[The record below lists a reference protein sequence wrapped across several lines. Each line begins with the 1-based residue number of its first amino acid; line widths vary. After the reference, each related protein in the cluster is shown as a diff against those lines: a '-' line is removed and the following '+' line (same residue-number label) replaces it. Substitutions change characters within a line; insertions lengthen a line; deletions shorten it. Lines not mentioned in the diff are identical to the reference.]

1 MQKKIIPKI
10 FIMGLL
16 VACIFMGFVPSDIV
30 NAQET
35 PVKIAVNH
43 GTTGIDENTTLDVS
57 MDPGSKVSALQ
68 FVFSFDPTKIKYVQ
82 PEKDNLAKGDDLKTF
97 EIENGAGSI
106 VINANDAAAGKVT
119 IGYINASSPLTF
131 GGSLFELTFEGVED
145 TIGTPVKV
153 EVKEFVSGTGEAV
166 PTTITNGSITVTKPM
181 DEQEIRLNKIGM
193 AMSVGENQEL
203 KIIFSNASDDL
214 NKLVNWESSDSKVAS
229 VKDGIVTGITA
240 GTAMITAKVGDKTAT
255 CKVTVQSSEVPK
267 ENPIC
272 TYRTHVQNE
281 GWQEWK
287 TDGDPSGTSGKSLRL
302 EGIEIKADSQDYDLG
317 IEYQTHV
324 ENIGW
329 QGFKSNGI
337 MSGTSGQ
344 SLRLEA
350 IQLILTGNDAD
361 KFDVYYQVHAQNFG
375 WLDWAKNGENSGTA
389 GFGYRLE
396 AIKIVIVPTGDPA
409 PGATDHA
416 FEEK

>member
-1 MQKKIIPKI
+1 MQRKKFPKI
-10 FIMGLL
+10 FITGLL
-16 VACIFMGFVPSDIV
+16 VVCIFMAFSPTGLV
-30 NAQET
+30 NAQDA
-35 PVKIAVNH
+35 PVKISVNH
-43 GTTGIDENTTLDVS
+43 GVTGIDENTTLDVS
-57 MDPGSKVSALQ
+57 MDPGSNVSALQ

-131 GGSLFELTFEGVED
+131 GGSLFELTFEGVDD

-166 PTTITNGSITVTKPM
+166 STAITNGSITVTKPM
-181 DEQEIRLNKIGM
+181 DEQEIRLNKTGM
-193 AMSVGENQEL
+193 VISVGENQEL
-203 KIIFSNASDDL
+203 KVIFSNANEDL
-214 NKLVNWESSDSKVAS
+214 DNPVNWESSDSNVAS
-229 VKDGIVTGITA
+229 VKDGIVTGNKA
-240 GTAMITAKVGDKTAT
+240 GTTMITAKVGDKTAT
-255 CKVTVQSSEVPK
+255 CKVTVQTNEVPK
-267 ENPIC
+267 ENPAC

-350 IQLILTGNDAD
+350 IQLKLTGNDAD
-361 KFDVYYQVHAQNFG
+361 KFDIYYQVHAQNFG
-375 WLDWAKNGENSGTA
+375 WLDWAKNGKSAGTA

-396 AIKIVIVPTGDPA
+396 AIKILMVPTGDPA